1 MNSVRV
7 ASHSTRAPGNS
18 WNNKRSASRRAR
30 LCHSRHGAIK
40 TQCAGFGGST
50 SGKNSKKAP
59 KLTRYLDIEE
69 KTQTSEGASDGW
81 FKVPDVSFKST
92 FLSKPIKAVILES
105 GRAICLYKVNDTIYC
120 TDANSTAFKY
130 PLADASILQLD
141 KTGPA
146 VEVKLDGTVYDLATG
161 KVMSWCPKN
170 NPIRSVLGSLKDK
183 SEPEDLPVFPVQVKG
198 DDIWVNLSV
207 V

>member
-1 MNSVRV
+1 MKSIRV
-7 ASHSTRAPGNS
+7 AYHSTRAPANS
-18 WNNKRSASRRAR
+18 VRSAPRRP
-30 LCHSRHGAIK
+30 RHVAQRYRAIQ

-50 SGKNSKKAP
+50 SRKNSKKAP

-81 FKVPDVSFKST
+81 FKVPDVSFKTT

-105 GRAICLYKVNDTIYC
+105 GRAICLYKVNDTVYC
-120 TDANSTAFKY
+120 TDASSTAFKY

-170 NPIRSVLGSLKDK
+170 NPVRSLLGSLKDK
-183 SEPEDLPVFPVQVKG
+183 TEPEDLPVFPVQVKG

-207 V
+207 